1 MRHQKQYK
9 ELTQTPMNNRSLTL
23 SQEFQPIDLET
34 SFLEN
39 EAHHR
44 WLLTSCIAGVTGT
57 LIVGSIVLGLFG
69 RNASPPNANAA
80 IPPQTQL
87 ENQAPEPTSQ
97 ANLKTATVPK
107 TQVLAERDLTGGYAY
122 PKITTDELP
131 YSNDRTTV
139 LDAEIQSVSNEN
151 ENITTI
157 TKTPPPEPV
166 DETFDLSKG
175 ITLVDELANRGVAR
189 ATAQALV
196 DSIEP
201 VLPAKMIK
209 TGTKFEVTFDRQI
222 DFYGREVT
230 FPVSLSFNPGP
241 KETISVDSDED
252 GQFTAQIEGK
262 DDGAKS
268 QYAEKP
274 QITQFRIRTQV
285 GSSLYATAK
294 DNLVPANIV
303 SEFTRVFSYDV
314 DFQREVSGADTFE
327 VFYGNS
333 LTGSSSKRK
342 VLHYAKLTNDG
353 ATKTYFR
360 FTSADGQTDYFDE
373 NGRSASRSLLKTPI
387 SGAKLT
393 SGFGVRVHPLLGYTK
408 MHEGVDFGASTGT
421 PIHAAG
427 AGIIDIAGRHG
438 GYGNAIVIKHNSK
451 FKSLYAHMSRFADG
465 IRPGVRVNQGQVIG
479 YVGSTGRSTGPHLHY
494 EVRINDKPTNPML
507 VRASGG
513 KQLSGKD
520 LLAFRINKERIFAM
534 MKDAPSA
541 AQVAQANQ

>member
-1 MRHQKQYK
+1 MP
-9 ELTQTPMNNRSLTL
+9 LTQQVTS
-23 SQEFQPIDLET
+23 IDLET

-39 EAHHR
+39 DTHHR

-69 RNASPPNANAA
+69 RNAVPPDANAA
-80 IPPQTQL
+80 IVQQTEL
-87 ENQAPEPTSQ
+87 PKVAPSALSTS
-97 ANLKTATVPK
+97 NLKTATAPV
-107 TQVLAERDLTGGYAY
+107 TQVLAERDLNGGYAY

-131 YSNDRTTV
+131 YGNEQTTV

-166 DETFDLSKG
+166 DEAFALSKDS
-175 ITLVDELANRGVAR
+175 TLVDELTNRGVAR

-201 VLPAKMIK
+201 VLPTKMIK
-209 TGTKFEVTFDRQI
+209 AGTKFEVTFDRQI

-230 FPVSLSFNPGP
+230 FPVALSFNPGP
-241 KETISVDSDED
+241 KETISVDADED
-252 GQFTAQIEGK
+252 GQFIAQIEGK
-262 DDGAKS
+262 NDGAKS
-268 QYAEKP
+268 QYGEKP
-274 QITQFRIRTQV
+274 QITQFRMRSQV

-294 DNLVPANIV
+294 DNLIPDYIV

-314 DFQREVSGADTFE
+314 DFQRQVAGSDIFE

-353 ATKTYFR
+353 TTKTYFR

-393 SGFGVRVHPLLGYTK
+393 SGFGVRVHPL
-408 MHEGVDFGASTGT
+408 
-421 PIHAAG
+421 
-427 AGIIDIAGRHG
+427 
-438 GYGNAIVIKHNSK
+438 
-451 FKSLYAHMSRFADG
+451 
-465 IRPGVRVNQGQVIG
+465 
-479 YVGSTGRSTGPHLHY
+479 
-494 EVRINDKPTNPML
+494 
-507 VRASGG
+507 
-513 KQLSGKD
+513 
-520 LLAFRINKERIFAM
+520 
-534 MKDAPSA
+534 
-541 AQVAQANQ
+541 